1 MDIQHDSMM
10 FLEKVTVPSRRKKSG
25 LEDFRLARNRVP
37 QGCPALV
44 PQKRHRNAILMYP
57 EMSRTKSPESVDRSR
72 YPVFRNPIS
81 SRGDIAA
88 GRGLVKSL
96 EIPRESAPRK
106 PSQLSPMI
114 SSVLVDTGPTRK
126 YIWDRCPE
134 VGLRVGKLSQRDPT
148 QPGSHLH

>member
-1 MDIQHDSMM
+1 MDVQHDSIM

-25 LEDFRLARNRVP
+25 FGGFRLARNHVP

-44 PQKRHRNAILMYP
+44 LQKRHRNPIRMCP
-57 EMSRTKSPESVDRSR
+57 EMPRAESPGPVDRSR

-96 EIPRESAPRK
+96 EIHRESAPRR

-114 SSVLVDTGPTRK
+114 SSSWP
-126 YIWDRCPE
+126 
-134 VGLRVGKLSQRDPT
+134 VGHKAKETSQTFRERPLIT
-148 QPGSHLH
+148 